1 MKPPG
6 ALRSPPPKGGS
17 VASERPGASEM
28 QAHAVDLGH
37 AAALPLADA
46 YLPWARA
53 TGFRDAGPP
62 GVDADWH
69 WLLLELKVPASD
81 FAKAVRA
88 DARDQ
93 LRVPAHYL
101 RPPRGLKMSAY
112 CTAACTSA
120 FLDIL
125 SGAAPIG
132 PWRKL
137 LAMIARF
144 EIGFLAALPPDAD
157 AQPADVDVGDLP
169 PPDVVIGVVDD
180 GIAFAHERFRCRR
193 ANGQPA
199 TRLLAFWDQSLEPM
213 PDGPWVHGPVHDR
226 ARLNDAFHAAMHAG
240 HLVEAQAY
248 AGLGYREVRH
258 RVTHG
263 THVMDLACGADP
275 GDDFAPPI
283 VAVQLPAAAIADTS
297 CASTTVYMLD
307 AIRFVLATADAAV
320 PPSGRICPTV
330 INLSIGNIAGPH
342 DGSSIFEKALDEMVA
357 LRDDCHV
364 VLAAGNSYLSR
375 CHAWIAVEAG
385 DAAELDWQIQPGDG
399 TPSYL
404 EMWVGDAEGGVA
416 DVSAVQLTV
425 TPPAGQPVSVGVGQ
439 GAVLHIDGAPV
450 AMIGWQAQVAN
461 GRRAMAL
468 IAVAPTA
475 CEAGWPQPAPCGAWH
490 VALHNGGSAELECR
504 AYVQRDDAPLGRPT
518 LGRQSWIEDRDYHRF
533 DRRGGVQLR
542 DSRSAFVRRSGTL
555 NGLASGALVHVAG
568 GAMLDGTEQPPPA
581 RYSSVP
587 LPDEREGNGG
597 LRALEITE
605 DSPVLHGV
613 LAAGSAS
620 GSRVALSGTSM
631 AAPQLAR
638 LIAEDLARRGAAA
651 QGWVTTL
658 DHQDQPVPLAPPAA
672 PMAEQARRRRGD
684 PLR

>member
-1 MKPPG
+1 
-6 ALRSPPPKGGS
+6 
-17 VASERPGASEM
+17 M

-53 TGFRDAGPP
+53 TGFRDAGPA
-62 GVDADWH
+62 GAECGWH
-69 WLLLELKVPASD
+69 WLLLELKEEVPARR
-81 FAKAVRA
+81 FAERA
-88 DARDQ
+88 RAGARDQ

-101 RPPRGLKMSAY
+101 QPPRGLEDSRY
-112 CTAACTSA
+112 CTAACTRD
-120 FLDIL
+120 FLDLL
-125 SGAAPIG
+125 SGAAQG
-132 PWRKL
+132 GAGHEL
-137 LAMIARF
+137 VAMIERF
-144 EIGFLAALPPDAD
+144 EIGFLTAVLPDPD
-157 AQPADVDVGDLP
+157 AQPAQVDVGDLP
-169 PPDVVIGVVDD
+169 PPAVVIGVVDD

-199 TRLLAFWDQSLEPM
+199 TRLLAFWDQSLEPL

-226 ARLNDAFHAAMHAG
+226 ARLDDALHAAMHG
-240 HLVEAQAY
+240 GRLVEAQAY

-275 GDDFAPPI
+275 GDDPAPPI

-307 AIRFVLATADAAV
+307 AIRFVLASADAAV
-320 PPSGRICPTV
+320 PPSGRICPAV

-342 DGSSIFEKALDEMVA
+342 DGSSIFEQALDEMMA
-357 LRDDCHV
+357 LRDDCHL

-385 DAAELDWQIQPGDG
+385 AVAELDWQIQPGDG

-404 EMWVGDAEGGVA
+404 EIWVGDAEGGVA
-416 DVSAVQLTV
+416 DVSAVQLSV
-425 TPPAGQPVSVGVGQ
+425 TPPAGQPVSVGLGQ
-439 GAVLHIDGAPV
+439 GAVLHIDGEPV

-490 VALHNGGSAELECR
+490 VALHNRGSVELECR

-518 LGRQSWIEDRDYHRF
+518 LGRQSWIEDPDYHRF

-542 DSRSAFVRRSGTL
+542 DSRAAFVRRSGTL

-568 GAMLDGTEQPPPA
+568 GAMTDANRPAPPA

-587 LPDEREGNGG
+587 LPDEREGGGG
-597 LRALEITE
+597 LRPLVVTE
-605 DSPVLHGV
+605 DSAVLHGV

-638 LIAEDLARRGAAA
+638 LIAEDLARRGTAA

-658 DHQDQPVPLAPPAA
+658 DHQDQPVPLAPAAA